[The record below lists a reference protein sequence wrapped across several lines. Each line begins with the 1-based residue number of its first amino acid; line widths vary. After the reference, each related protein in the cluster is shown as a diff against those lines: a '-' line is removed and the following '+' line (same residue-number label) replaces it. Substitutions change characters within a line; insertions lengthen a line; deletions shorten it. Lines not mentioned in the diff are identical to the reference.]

1 MEIRISS
8 ERGKVPVTVMH
19 VTGNIDSGTYESFLA
34 RAEEAMKNGARHILV
49 DLEQAPFV
57 SSAGLRALNSIFNRL
72 RELSPDVSDEEMR
85 KGLKDGSYK
94 SSHLK
99 LLKPSE
105 ASLLTLQNSGFS
117 MFLQI
122 FTDFKTALASY

>member
-1 MEIRISS
+1 
-8 ERGKVPVTVMH
+8 
-19 VTGNIDSGTYESFLA
+19 
-34 RAEEAMKNGARHILV
+34 MKNGARHILV